1 MSTKEPKSFNSQ
13 EVDSLLKYVK
23 IQNIENISK
32 NVFLISSKNSILKRT
47 KVILEQYKEKPRI
60 QTNIYTNISLIKYSK
75 DGNLINS
82 LEKMNDKELEKFLR
96 SPNNKLLNFD
106 SFSDDSD
113 TKRFVLFPYGGGKQ
127 KHKYIQ
133 QKLLKELLE
142 NNPHNFKSYY
152 EPFLGG
158 FGSVYN
164 SIQLI
169 LEYGIKDI
177 YLSDVNPS
185 LVNIYR
191 QVQKNPKQVQRH
203 LSSIDLEYLKTS
215 GQLYPTS
222 KEEGKR
228 LFKKIHSE
236 FTELEIKK
244 RMNPRRAALFLYILH
259 NTQGGMITFNIKT
272 KLNTSSFCFCE
283 NKLKQIPLIINK
295 VEIFNK
301 IFNLGNIKF
310 SIKKYEPVLKKIKND
325 TTSLILFDPPYVNYE
340 EVSTSEDF
348 LSCSYNYGINN
359 FNHRKLLEEISN
371 GKYSF
376 IYYNNHNPHLES
388 FSKSREFNYV
398 KKDVIYKNGT
408 VGKKCVEI
416 LMFKNRVEKEIKTV
430 NFTNFKQIEIK
441 QAS

>member
-47 KVILEQYKEKPRI
+47 KMILEQYKEKPRI

-113 TKRFVLFPYGGGKQ
+113 TKKFAFIPYGGGKQ
-127 KHKYIQ
+127 KHKCIQ
-133 QKLLKELLE
+133 QELLKELLK
-142 NNPHNFKSYY
+142 NNPHHFKSYY

-222 KEEGKR
+222 KEDGKK
-228 LFKKIHSE
+228 LFKKIHNE

-398 KKDVIYKNGT
+398 KKNVIYKNGT

>member
-127 KHKYIQ
+127 KHKCIQ
-133 QKLLKELLE
+133 QELLKELLK
-142 NNPHNFKSYY
+142 NNPHHFKSYY

-158 FGSVYN
+158 FGSAYN
-164 SIQLI
+164 SQPLLI
-169 LEYGIKDI
+169 ENGIENI
-177 YLSDVNPS
+177 YLSDINPS
-185 LVNIYR
+185 LVNAYK

-203 LSSIDLEYLKTS
+203 LALIELNYFKTY
-215 GQLYPTS
+215 GKFYPTT
-222 KEEGKR
+222 KDEGKE
-228 LFKKIHSE
+228 LFEKLNSE
-236 FTELEIKK
+236 FKELEIKK
-244 RMNPRRAALFLYILH
+244 RMNPRRASLFLYLIH
-259 NTQGGMITFNIKT
+259 NTQGGMLSFNIHNKT
-272 KLNTSSFCFCE
+272 NTFTFCYCQ
-283 NKLKQIPLIINK
+283 NKLRQIPLIINK
-295 VEIFNK
+295 VEIYNK

-310 SIKKYEPVLKKIKND
+310 SIKKYETVLNKIKND
-325 TTSLILFDPPYVNYE
+325 STALVLFDPPYVNYE
-340 EVSTSEDF
+340 EISTSKDF
-348 LSCSYNYGINN
+348 LSCKYNYGIND
-359 FNHRKLLEEISN
+359 FNHRELLNKIKDS
-371 GKYSF
+371 KYSF
-376 IYYNNHNPHLES
+376 IYYNNHNPHLEN
-388 FSKSREFNYV
+388 FAKDENYNYV

-416 LMFKNRVEKEIKTV
+416 LMFKDRVGKEIKTV

>member
-127 KHKYIQ
+127 KHKCIQ

-142 NNPHNFKSYY
+142 NNPHHFKSYY

-222 KEEGKR
+222 KEDGKK

-416 LMFKNRVEKEIKTV
+416 LMFKNRVGKEIKTV

>member
-1 MSTKEPKSFNSQ
+1 MFDAYIS
-13 EVDSLLKYVK
+13 
-23 IQNIENISK
+23 NI
-32 NVFLISSKNSILKRT
+32 
-47 KVILEQYKEKPRI
+47 
-60 QTNIYTNISLIKYSK
+60 
-75 DGNLINS
+75 
-82 LEKMNDKELEKFLR
+82 
-96 SPNNKLLNFD
+96 
-106 SFSDDSD
+106 
-113 TKRFVLFPYGGGKQ
+113 VLQIGD
-127 KHKYIQ
+127 
-133 QKLLKELLE
+133 
-142 NNPHNFKSYY
+142 
-152 EPFLGG
+152 
-158 FGSVYN
+158 VYN

-222 KEEGKR
+222 KEDGKK

-310 SIKKYEPVLKKIKND
+310 SIKKYETVLNKIKND
-325 TTSLILFDPPYVNYE
+325 STALVLFDPPYVNYE
-340 EVSTSEDF
+340 EISTSKDF
-348 LSCSYNYGINN
+348 LSCSYNYGIND
-359 FNHRKLLEEISN
+359 FNHRKLLDTVKDS
-371 GKYSF
+371 KYSF
-376 IYYNNHNPHLES
+376 IYYNNHNPHLEN
-388 FSKSREFNYV
+388 FAKNEEYNYV

-416 LMFKNRVEKEIKTV
+416 LMFKNKVEKEIRTV